1 MHACKPK
8 FLISILAA
16 LLLYGLFPVSA
27 RRAKA
32 SDEDRKDYRELMEYE
47 GDLGVNSVIRLSIEK
62 RAKQISG
69 VYFLKR
75 TLKDIPLEGEYIT
88 DRDIV
93 LHETDK
99 DGIAGAT
106 FSLAFAEKDPRGH
119 FNSDRPLTD
128 EVLTGS
134 WSNADN
140 TESHPVYL
148 YLMCER
154 FLAKDETRY
163 SVAGSTND
171 ALAEKN
177 AQSFYSAVLKGN
189 RLLAAKYVD
198 FPLSFNWKGK
208 PVQALTMRDFLRD
221 YDSIFTKD
229 FVSKIAAGI
238 PHNMWA
244 SDQGIRLGDGEVW
257 FDGKGK
263 ASHLTN

>member
-1 MHACKPK
+1 MHDCKAKSLMP
-8 FLISILAA
+8 ILAA
-16 LLLYGLFPVSA
+16 LLLCGLFLGSA
-27 RRAKA
+27 RRARA
-32 SDEDRKDYRELMEYE
+32 SDEDRKNYRELMEYV
-47 GDLGVNSVIRLSIEK
+47 GDLGVNSVIRLTIQK
-62 RAKQISG
+62 QGQQISG
-69 VYFLKR
+69 VYFFKK
-75 TLKDIPLEGEYIT
+75 TLKDIALEGEYIT

-93 LHETDK
+93 LHEIDK

-106 FSLAFAEKDPRGH
+106 FSLTFAEKDPRGH
-119 FNSDRPLTD
+119 FSSDRPLTD
-128 EVLTGS
+128 EILTGS

-148 YLMCER
+148 YLMGER
-154 FLAKDETRY
+154 FLAKGDTRY

-177 AQSFYSAVLKGN
+177 AQSFYSAVLRGN

-198 FPLSFNWKGK
+198 FPLSFNLKGR
-208 PVQALTMRDFLRD
+208 PTQARTARDFLHD
-221 YDSIFTKD
+221 YDSIFTKN
-229 FVSKIAAGI
+229 FVERISAGI

-263 ASHLTN
+263 ASHVNN